1 MEAWALGDCGLRAA
15 AIAAWVRVV
24 RYVACDTLGGWAA
37 RLWPMGLCPLL
48 PAVCAWRLCGRSRWA
63 ESVVLIRSGKRE
75 FPAGIIP
82 DENGNRKYGRENI
95 PTEFVPVPA
104 HFPVFFPFSCFHYGN
119 GTRSVST
126 GNGAGRDGIFPSRFQ
141 PYMHVILGSQFV
153 HACSDPSHFLGNS
166 IQIE

>member
-1 MEAWALGDCGLRAA
+1 M
-15 AIAAWVRVV
+15 
-24 RYVACDTLGGWAA
+24 ACDTLGGWAA
-37 RLWPMGLCPLL
+37 RSWPMGLCPLL
-48 PAVCAWRLCGRSRWA
+48 PAVCACCGRLRWA

-82 DENGNRKYGRENI
+82 DENRNRKYGRENI

-104 HFPVFFPFSCFHYGN
+104 RFPIFFPFSCFHYGN

-141 PYMHVILGSQFV
+141 PYRLSCSPKQELEIRPPLLMDSGLFKLLFFKLVSLLVSIFV
-153 HACSDPSHFLGNS
+153 SLSSLFCS
-166 IQIE
+166 